1 MMESPEP
8 ASPGAPHGPN
18 HDSMVT
24 VALSDIQ
31 SNSEHT
37 QPDWRTLDIP
47 PTPVQATHCK
57 EDNKTKTESFG
68 PMALQDAARTTP
80 TPVDEP
86 PTPTLAEAGQT
97 NARQTEEE
105 ADNEVDWENLDRTEE
120 QEPRGEGSDN
130 STALLLARLEQEN
143 NALAT
148 NPKSALSSAPR
159 TQRHQRQSRSESLV
173 QIKKLINE
181 PARSELRYSQL
192 QPPPMTELE
201 FWAALVADYPQTAQ
215 RLPTLT
221 SNKIQQG
228 VPPPLRGVVW
238 PSLAGARD
246 PTLLEEFQR
255 LSGESSPYD
264 GLIGKDIGRSFPNVE
279 MFRDPNGEGQQ
290 MLARVLRCF
299 SLYDAK
305 IGYCQGLGFVVGPLL
320 MHMSD
325 AEAFCVLVRLM
336 DHYNL
341 RTCYL
346 PDLSGLH
353 LHVYQFQNLLARH
366 RPELFEHLESLN
378 VEPIYVS
385 QWFLSFFAVA
395 CPLPMLLRI
404 YDVIF
409 LEGACETLMRVAL
422 SLMQRNEKRILACS
436 EFEDVMQ
443 LLLSRSLWDTYAFNA
458 DDLVNDFVSLTSLVT
473 IESLQ
478 ALEASYN
485 QSQGMPTG
493 ISFPQMQ
500 ATASRF
506 LGRLWAGSNSHNSVK
521 SLNPNPTSSRPT
533 SILRRSTSKQS
544 MTSTLNSVESVSD
557 ASTAPTELSAATNS
571 DQKSRKSNMS
581 THHKDRDLHTQIED
595 LLMALSDLQRQ
606 QADLTRELQQEREE
620 REEDRTLAK
629 QMLNHILELPAEEQ
643 PAELV
648 SKAQAR
654 FVAGE
659 PKDASIT
666 QTKHQLHDDMTRWKE
681 MHQVEAR
688 RCLDLTRRM
697 DDFEQENASLK
708 EQLREARGRIQD
720 GYRDRQ
726 RLERMNKELRALKT
740 PESTTPSESVS
751 TSTDSEST
759 SPTGLRELRLVRT
772 NSHSQKSPTFSK
784 RASSLGLQS
793 VLATENNKPVAEET
807 LLLEL
812 VNSKTAEAIAKQ
824 ELEEVKGKLDSLRK
838 MISATHSQSSPS
850 LESRNSFIGSS
861 PSRASVLK
869 SPTEPAKSP
878 GTSSNIGAGGGGF
891 FSGWGRRA
899 TPASNESPS

>member
-1 MMESPEP
+1 MSESTPTSPVQP
-8 ASPGAPHGPN
+8 APN

-24 VALSDIQ
+24 VSLSDIQ

-37 QPDWRTLDIP
+37 QPDWQSLDIP
-47 PTPVQATHCK
+47 STPV
-57 EDNKTKTESFG
+57 ESTPEYVSDAKQNRVESLG
-68 PMALQDAARTTP
+68 PMPLQDAAKTTFVP
-80 TPVDEP
+80 TDGP
-86 PTPTLAEAGQT
+86 PTPTIT
-97 NARQTEEE
+97 NQSIVEEE
-105 ADNEVDWENLDRTEE
+105 EPEKDVDWEHLDKTEE
-120 QEPRGEGSDN
+120 QEPRGEGSDD

-148 NPKSALSSAPR
+148 DPKAGISSPQAR
-159 TQRHQRQSRSESLV
+159 IQLHQRQSRSQSLH
-173 QIKKLINE
+173 QIKRLIKE
-181 PARSELRYSQL
+181 PTRHELRYSQL

-221 SNKIQQG
+221 SNKIQGG

-246 PTLLEEFQR
+246 PTLVDEFQR

-366 RPELFEHLESLN
+366 RPALFDHLESLN
-378 VEPIYVS
+378 VEPVYVS
-385 QWFLSFFAVA
+385 QWFLSFFAVT

-422 SLMQRNEKRILACS
+422 SLMQRNEKRILACT

-473 IESLQ
+473 KESLQ
-478 ALEASYN
+478 ALEANYN
-485 QSQGMPTG
+485 HSQGVPTG

-500 ATASRF
+500 AAASRF

-521 SLNPNPTSSRPT
+521 SLNPNNSPSRPNST
-533 SILRRSTSKQS
+533 IRRSTSKQS
-544 MTSTLNSVESVSD
+544 MTSTLNSIESSSD
-557 ASTAPTELSAATNS
+557 ASTAPTELSSTATV
-571 DQKSRKSNMS
+571 DGKSRVKSNMS
-581 THHKDRDLHTQIED
+581 AYQKDRDLYTQIED
-595 LLMALSDLQRQ
+595 LLMALTDLQRQ
-606 QADLTRELQQEREE
+606 NSDLSLELQQEREE
-620 REEDRTLAK
+620 REEDHSLAK
-629 QMLNHILELPAEEQ
+629 EMLSHIQEQ
-643 PAELV
+643 PEESQPTELI
-648 SKAQAR
+648 SKAQDR
-654 FVAGE
+654 F
-659 PKDASIT
+659 ASNEHKEAAIP
-666 QTKHQLHDDMTRWKE
+666 QTKHQLHDDMIRWKE
-681 MHQVEAR
+681 MYELEAG
-688 RCLDLTRRM
+688 RCTNLSRRM
-697 DDFEQENASLK
+697 DEFEKENTSLK
-708 EQLREARGRIQD
+708 EELREARGRIQE
-720 GYRDRQ
+720 GYRDKQ
-726 RLERMNKELRALKT
+726 RLERLNTELRSIKI
-740 PESTTPSESVS
+740 PPGPKTPSEINSA
-751 TSTDSEST
+751 DSDT
-759 SPTGLRELRLVRT
+759 ASPPRT
-772 NSHSQKSPTFSK
+772 FPSRTPK
-784 RASSLGLQS
+784 RTSSLGLQS
-793 VLATENNKPVAEET
+793 VLSTENNKPAPDEA

-812 VNSKTAEAIAKQ
+812 VGAKTAEAVAKQ
-824 ELEEVKGKLDSLRK
+824 ELEEVKAKLDSLRK
-838 MISATHSQSSPS
+838 MFSAATAQPASKAENRSSFLGHSH
-850 LESRNSFIGSS
+850 
-861 PSRASVLK
+861 SRASISK
-869 SPTEPAKSP
+869 APTEPLKTPAASH
-878 GTSSNIGAGGGGF
+878 TGGGGF

-899 TPASNESPS
+899 PTPSTEPSA

>member
-1 MMESPEP
+1 MADSTPTTP
-8 ASPGAPHGPN
+8 ISPHGHALN

-24 VALSDIQ
+24 VSLSDIQ
-31 SNSEHT
+31 SSSEHT
-37 QPDWRTLDIP
+37 QPDWRTLEIP
-47 PTPVQATHCK
+47 PTPVATTHK
-57 EDNKTKTESFG
+57 SDANRNVADSFG
-68 PMALQDAARTTP
+68 PMLRDTAQSSQRPTDPSTP
-80 TPVDEP
+80 TSAEP
-86 PTPTLAEAGQT
+86 R
-97 NARQTEEE
+97 NVEE
-105 ADNEVDWENLDRTEE
+105 DMDHEVDWVNLDKTEE
-120 QEPRGEGSDN
+120 QEPRGEGSDD

-148 NPKSALSSAPR
+148 DPKAGLVKSPKI
-159 TQRHQRQSRSESLV
+159 QMHHRQSRSQSLH
-173 QIKKLINE
+173 QIKRLIRD
-181 PARSELRYSQL
+181 PARAELRYSQL
-192 QPPPMTELE
+192 PPPPMTELE

-221 SNKIQQG
+221 SNKIQGG

-246 PTLLEEFQR
+246 PSLLNEFQR

-299 SLYDAK
+299 SLYDAQ

-341 RTCYL
+341 RQCYL

-366 RPELFEHLESLN
+366 RPALFEHLESLN
-378 VEPIYVS
+378 VEPVYVS

-422 SLMQRNEKRILACS
+422 SLMQRNEKRILSCA

-443 LLLSRSLWDTYAFNA
+443 FLLSRSVWDTYAFNA

-473 IESLQ
+473 KESLQ

-485 QSQGMPTG
+485 QSQGVPTG

-500 ATASRF
+500 ATASGF
-506 LGRLWAGSNSHNSVK
+506 LGRLWAGSNNHNSVK
-521 SLNPNPTSSRPT
+521 SLNPNTSQSRPAST
-533 SILRRSTSKQS
+533 IRRSTSKQS
-544 MTSTLNSVESVSD
+544 LTSTLNSVESNSD
-557 ASTAPTELSAATNS
+557 ASTAPTELSAGTIL
-571 DQKSRKSNMS
+571 DGHKSRVKSNMS
-581 THHKDRDLHTQIED
+581 VNQKDRDLHTQIED
-595 LLMALSDLQRQ
+595 LLMALGDLQHQ
-606 QADLTRELQQEREE
+606 HADLILELQKEREE
-620 REEDRTLAK
+620 REEDHAIAK
-629 QMLNHILELPAEEQ
+629 DMLNHLQGLTDELRPT
-643 PAELV
+643 ELV

-654 FVAGE
+654 YSNE
-659 PKDASIT
+659 PKHTSIP
-666 QTKHQLHDDMTRWKE
+666 QTKQQLQDDMNRWKK
-681 MHQVEAR
+681 MHEVEAS
-688 RCLDLTRRM
+688 RCMDLSRRM
-697 DDFEQENASLK
+697 DDYEKENTILK
-708 EQLREARGRIQD
+708 DQLREARGRIQD

-726 RLERMNKELRALKT
+726 RLERKNQELRTIKTNT
-740 PESTTPSESVS
+740 PEPRTPPEIVSPASDTSEKA
-751 TSTDSEST
+751 
-759 SPTGLRELRLVRT
+759 SPRGLRELKLARS
-772 NSHSQKSPTFSK
+772 NSQKSPVYNK
-784 RASSLGLQS
+784 RSSSLGLQK
-793 VLATENNKPVAEET
+793 VLSTENNKPAPEEA

-812 VNSKTAEAIAKQ
+812 VASKTAEAVARQ
-824 ELEEVKGKLDSLRK
+824 ELEEAKCKLDSLRK
-838 MISATHSQSSPS
+838 MISAPAAHPGAKLENRHSFMGRASN
-850 LESRNSFIGSS
+850 RNSISK
-861 PSRASVLK
+861 A
-869 SPTEPAKSP
+869 PTEPIKTPSA
-878 GTSSNIGAGGGGF
+878 SNNAGGGF

-899 TPASNESPS
+899 APGHETP